1 MNNLI
6 VFDHPYG
13 TQASEDEPHNR
24 SFCAALCKS
33 VVNMLQARG
42 EKVIVLDLQAEGFD
56 PVMSAEELALR
67 RKGIPVNKQ
76 VASYQQCVREADRLI
91 FVFPIWWELMP
102 AMTKGFIDK
111 VYAKDVL
118 YKQEKG
124 LLGTKTLI
132 PNCEVIFMTPLGTPT
147 LLYKLIFGKPVVNAI
162 QRGLCMKTGIKKF
175 RWFAYSNVDA
185 LSFEQRQKLLS
196 SIRI

>member
-56 PVMSAEELALR
+56 PVMSAEELALW

-76 VASYQQCVREADRLI
+76 VASYQ
-91 FVFPIWWELMP
+91 
-102 AMTKGFIDK
+102 
-111 VYAKDVL
+111 
-118 YKQEKG
+118 
-124 LLGTKTLI
+124 
-132 PNCEVIFMTPLGTPT
+132 
-147 LLYKLIFGKPVVNAI
+147 
-162 QRGLCMKTGIKKF
+162 
-175 RWFAYSNVDA
+175 
-185 LSFEQRQKLLS
+185 
-196 SIRI
+196 